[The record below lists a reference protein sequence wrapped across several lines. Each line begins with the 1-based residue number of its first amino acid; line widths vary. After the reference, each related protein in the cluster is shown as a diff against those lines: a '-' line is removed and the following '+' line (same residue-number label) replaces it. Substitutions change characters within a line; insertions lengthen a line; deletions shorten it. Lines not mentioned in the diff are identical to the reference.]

1 MSAPLSAKGQAPQF
15 ADKLSGA
22 REAITYFRP
31 IEDREADHAPLSA
44 RLIRRMFTYTRPY
57 AARRNWLF
65 VLTFARGLQLPV
77 LAWMIGQTINGPI
90 AGRDLHGIYLHA
102 AVYFGLV
109 LLMVVTLHYRQLF
122 ALELGEAV
130 AHDMRLELFRKLTT
144 LPMSFFNKTK
154 FGRIISRMTSD
165 IDSVRVAVQDVAFVV
180 TIQAVQMTVAALL
193 MAWYNWKLFS
203 LMLLL
208 VPGIWLVNR
217 NYRREVSHR
226 LRKLQE
232 TWSRLTST
240 LAESVGGIRV
250 TQAFVRQEI
259 NAGFFRKLVNLHGE
273 NNVGVAQASA
283 VFIPLLQM
291 KSQLFLGA
299 VALLSGFGALRWHGW
314 LHMEVGDLVTFFFLA
329 NFFFDPVQVIGN
341 QYNQALSAMAG
352 AERFFRLIDLAPEW
366 KDAPTAR
373 PLPLFTVGTCSTA
386 SLSTQRNGDAVER
399 VSTGVVGCRVEFQD
413 VHFEYERGRPVLAD
427 ICFVAEPGQ
436 TVALVGHTG
445 SGKTTLVALLQ
456 KFYLP
461 TRGRVLVDEHD
472 LLDVTSDSLHAQMG
486 SVQQNNFLF
495 AGSISDNI
503 RFARPEASEAEVK
516 TTLRSLDCLDLL
528 EALPGGLETQVGEK
542 SAALSLGQ
550 RQLICFARALLAN
563 PRIVVLDEATSAIDS
578 VTEARLQRALEILLR
593 GRTAFVVAHRLST
606 IRKADLLLVLD
617 QGRIVERGTH
627 ATLLGEGGV
636 YARLHEEFI
645 RGGSKSPGK

>member
-1 MSAPLSAKGQAPQF
+1 LATAPTG
-15 ADKLSGA
+15 DKLGSG

-31 IEDREADHAPLSA
+31 MEDREADHAPLSVQ
-44 RLIRRMFTYTRPY
+44 LIRRMFTYTRRY

-65 VLTFARGLQLPV
+65 ILTFARGLQLPA

-90 AGRDLHGIYLHA
+90 AGRDLPGIYLHA
-102 AVYFGLV
+102 GIYLV
-109 LLMVVTLHYRQLF
+109 LVLFMVVTLHFRQLF

-130 AHDMRLELFRKLTT
+130 AHDMRLELFRKLMT

-180 TIQAVQMTVAALL
+180 TIQAVQMVVAAGL

-203 LMLLL
+203 LMLVL
-208 VPGIWLVNR
+208 VPGIWLVNQ

-226 LRKLQE
+226 LRKVQE

-240 LAESVGGIRV
+240 LAESVSGIRV

-273 NNVGVAQASA
+273 NNVGVAHATA

-314 LHMEVGDLVTFFFLA
+314 LHMEVGDLVMFFFLA
-329 NFFFDPVQVIGN
+329 NFFFEPVQVIGN

-352 AERFFRLIDLAPEW
+352 AERYFRLIDLEPEW
-366 KDAPTAR
+366 KDAPTAKA
-373 PLPLFTVGTCSTA
+373 LPPIRG
-386 SLSTQRNGDAVER
+386 
-399 VSTGVVGCRVEFQD
+399 RVEFEEVQ
-413 VHFEYERGRPVLAD
+413 FEYERGRPVLAD
-427 ICFVAEPGQ
+427 ITFVAEPGE

-445 SGKTTLVALLQ
+445 SGKTTLVGLLQ
-456 KFYLP
+456 KLYLP
-461 TRGRVLVDEHD
+461 TRGRVLVDGQD
-472 LLDVTSDSLHAQMG
+472 LLQVTSDSLHSQMG

-495 AGSISDNI
+495 AGSVSDNI
-503 RFARPEASEAEVK
+503 RFARPEATDADVRA
-516 TTLRSLDCLDLL
+516 TLRSLDCLDLI
-528 EALPGGLETQVGEK
+528 EALPGALATQVGEK

-550 RQLICFARALLAN
+550 RQLICFARALLAD

-606 IRKADLLLVLD
+606 IRKAGQVLVLD

-627 ATLLGEGGV
+627 ASLLAAGGV

-645 RGGSKSPGK
+645 RGGSQRGG

>member
-1 MSAPLSAKGQAPQF
+1 MSAPSPTKVPGARPI
-15 ADKLSGA
+15 DKLGTA
-22 REAITYFRP
+22 RESITYFRP
-31 IEDREADHAPLSA
+31 MEEREADHAPLSA
-44 RLIRRMFTYTRPY
+44 QLIRRMFTYTRRY
-57 AARRNWLF
+57 GARRNWLF
-65 VLTFARGLQLPV
+65 VLTFARGLQLPA

-90 AGRDLHGIYLHA
+90 AGRNLPDIYLHA
-102 AVYFGLV
+102 GIYLVLV
-109 LLMVVTLHYRQLF
+109 LLMVVTLHFRQRF

-208 VPGIWLVNR
+208 VPGIWVVNL
-217 NYRREVSHR
+217 NYRRKVSHR
-226 LRKLQE
+226 LRKVQE

-259 NAGFFRKLVNLHGE
+259 NAGFFRKLVNIHGE

-299 VALLSGFGALRWHGW
+299 VALLSGYGALRWHGS
-314 LHMEVGDLVTFFFLA
+314 LHMEVGDLVMFFFLA

-352 AERFFRLIDLAPEW
+352 AERYFRLIDLEPEW
-366 KDAPTAR
+366 QDA
-373 PLPLFTVGTCSTA
+373 STA
-386 SLSTQRNGDAVER
+386 KALPPIQG
-399 VSTGVVGCRVEFQD
+399 RVEFQD

-427 ICFVAEPGQ
+427 IAFVAEPGE

-445 SGKTTLVALLQ
+445 SGKTTLVGLLQ
-456 KFYLP
+456 KLYLP
-461 TRGRVLVDEHD
+461 TRGCVLVDGHD
-472 LLDVTSDSLHAQMG
+472 LIEVTSDSLHSQMG

-503 RFARPEASEAEVK
+503 RFARPGASEADVRA
-516 TTLRSLDCLDLL
+516 TLRALDCLDLV
-528 EALPGGLETQVGEK
+528 EALPRGLGTQVGEK

-550 RQLICFARALLAN
+550 RQVICFARALLAD

-606 IRKADLLLVLD
+606 IRKAGLVLVLD

-627 ATLLGEGGV
+627 STLLAAGGV
-636 YARLHEEFI
+636 YAQLHEEFT
-645 RGGSKSPGK
+645 RGGSQAGG